1 MDRATPSALELIRIA
16 GANPLD
22 LVEEHRLNG
31 TGRSQIPLPRGG
43 EVEITTD
50 SEFTCI
56 HLKSECIHVSTCPRN
71 LCRKFSR

>member
-1 MDRATPSALELIRIA
+1 MDRATPSALKLIRIA

-22 LVEEHRLNG
+22 LMEKHRLNG
-31 TGRSQIPLPRGG
+31 TSQIPLPLGG
-43 EVEITTD
+43 DVEITSD